1 MFYTIYKVTNLIN
14 NKIYIGKH
22 QTKNPHDSYYGSG
35 YMIAAAI
42 EKYGKENFKKE
53 ILFIFETE
61 QEMNNKEKELIT
73 EEFVSREDTYNLGVG
88 GQGGPHFKNKKHS
101 EETKKL
107 LGTKSSNYF
116 SIEENKLKFSNIMK
130 GKVHSEETKQKIG
143 KKRKN
148 TQQTEET
155 KTKISNS
162 LKGKNRSEEDKRKIS
177 IGMLK
182 RKQVIK

>member
-42 EKYGKENFKKE
+42 EKYGKENFRKE
-53 ILFIFETE
+53 FLFIFDNEK
-61 QEMNNKEKELIT
+61 EMNEKEKELIT
-73 EEFVSREDTYNLGVG
+73 EEFVNREDTYNLGVG

-107 LGTKSSNYF
+107 LGAKSTNYF
-116 SIEENKLKFSNIMK
+116 SVEENRLIFGNKMK
-130 GKVHSEETKQKIG
+130 GKTHSEETKQKIG
-143 KKRKN
+143 NKRRN
-148 TQQTEET
+148 TKQSEET

-162 LKGKNRSEEDKRKIS
+162 LKGKKRSEEDKRKIS
-177 IGMLK
+177 IGMLR
-182 RKQVIK
+182 RKTSN